1 MVLSYS
7 LQEPESSFWG
17 AEDSS
22 EKETTGK
29 HLSSNELCQKT
40 EVSDQCSV
48 PLKSTMSTLL
58 YCLLSEAKP
67 EGCT

>member
-1 MVLSYS
+1 MLSYP
-7 LQEPESSFWG
+7 LQQSESSFWG
-17 AEDSS
+17 AEDSF
-22 EKETTGK
+22 EKETIEK

-40 EVSDQCSV
+40 EVSDQCNV